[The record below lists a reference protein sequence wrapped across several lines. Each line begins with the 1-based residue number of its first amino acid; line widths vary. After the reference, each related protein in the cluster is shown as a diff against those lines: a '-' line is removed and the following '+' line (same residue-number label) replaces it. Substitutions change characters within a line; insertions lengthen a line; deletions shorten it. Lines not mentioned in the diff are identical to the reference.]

1 MLIADVLGAVLP
13 VQIEDDGAVTVR
25 HDGTVASLR
34 TLEVAEGLE
43 MISLTQALAWDL
55 PCTDELR
62 SRVSAQASRT
72 MLGTVTMAEQPGG
85 SADVMLRYN
94 FPVGGLDEGSLQT
107 LVLMVLAGGAQVRRN
122 LI

>member
-13 VQIEDDGAVTVR
+13 LQIEDDGAVTVR

-34 TLEVAEGLE
+34 TLEIAEGLE
-43 MISLTQALAWDL
+43 MVSLTQALAWDL

-62 SRVSAQASRT
+62 SRVAVQASRT
-72 MLGTVTMAEQPGG
+72 MLGTVTIAEQSGG

-94 FPVGGLDEGSLQT
+94 FPVGGLDEGTLQT

-122 LI
+122 LT